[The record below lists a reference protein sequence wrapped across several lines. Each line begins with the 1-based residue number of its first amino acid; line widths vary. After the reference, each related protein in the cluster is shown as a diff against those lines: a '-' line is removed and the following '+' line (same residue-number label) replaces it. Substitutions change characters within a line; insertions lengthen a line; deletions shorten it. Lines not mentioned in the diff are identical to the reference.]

1 MVVWNPNDGRHAVRP
16 EDCQIKFCFRVVTF
30 VIAVDQHGVKA
41 SLGEHVGGVKGLGVV
56 VERFDLAR
64 EKKSVSQLAAGEVA
78 EVLDG

>member
-1 MVVWNPNDGRHAVRP
+1 V
-16 EDCQIKFCFRVVTF
+16 
-30 VIAVDQHGVKA
+30 VKA